1 MTTLDYIKDLQKK
14 GKNWFL
20 EGKLIDSIS
29 LGYAEIEEF
38 ISIKIESFDRVK
50 TIVFETED
58 KEYFYENFKFKNYQ
72 NLSLVDNAELSVTF
86 DNEKETVEAIL
97 TTKSGIYKFLFDIKI
112 ENIYKEA

>member
-20 EGKLIDSIS
+20 EGKLIDSIT
-29 LGYAEIEEF
+29 LEHAEIEEF

-50 TIVFETED
+50 TILFETEN
-58 KEYFYENFKFKNYQ
+58 KEYFYENFKFRNYQ
-72 NLSLVDNAELSVTF
+72 NLSLVNNAKLSVTF
-86 DNEKETVEAIL
+86 DYCKETVVAIL

>member
-14 GKNWFL
+14 GRNWFL
-20 EGKLIDSIS
+20 EGKLVDFIIFEDTK
-29 LGYAEIEEF
+29 AEEF
-38 ISIKIESFDRVK
+38 ISIKIESFERIKD
-50 TIVFETED
+50 ISLETRD
-58 KEYFYENFKFKNYQ
+58 TEYFYENFKFRNYHK
-72 NLSLVDNAELSVTF
+72 LSLVDNAELSVIF

>member
-14 GKNWFL
+14 GKNWSL
-20 EGKLIDSIS
+20 EGKLIDSIT
-29 LGYAEIEEF
+29 LNNHYPEVFTNIR
-38 ISIKIESFDRVK
+38 IESFDRVK

-58 KEYFYENFKFKNYQ
+58 KEYFYENFKFRNYQ
-72 NLSLVDNAELSVTF
+72 NLSLVNNAKLSVFF

-97 TTKSGIYKFLFDIKI
+97 TTESGIYKFLFDIKI

>member
-20 EGKLIDSIS
+20 AGKLVDSIT
-29 LGYAEIEEF
+29 LEHAEIEEF

-50 TIVFETED
+50 TILFETEN
-58 KEYFYENFKFKNYQ
+58 KEYFYENFKFRNYKHISIY
-72 NLSLVDNAELSVTF
+72 NNAELSVTF
-86 DNEKETVEAIL
+86 DYCKETVVAIL

-112 ENIYKEA
+112 LDIYVEA